1 MKKEI
6 DMLTQSG
13 VLYSTYLWLGIFLV
27 CAAVFFSVAIW
38 VIVRGGKDVLE
49 ILTEARGKK

>member
-1 MKKEI
+1 
-6 DMLTQSG
+6 MLTQSG